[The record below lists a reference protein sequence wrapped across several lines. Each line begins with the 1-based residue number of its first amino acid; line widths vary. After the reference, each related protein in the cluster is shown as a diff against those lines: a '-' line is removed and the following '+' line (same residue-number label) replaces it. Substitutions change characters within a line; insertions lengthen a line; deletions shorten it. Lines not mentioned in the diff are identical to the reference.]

1 MNIQKY
7 IDLRITPA
15 GKTCRSAFWITT
27 LLHVVIFLTFSCLI
41 GNIVDKENGGL
52 SLTLFY
58 IINAYLIL
66 VPIIYTTMLVR
77 RMHDIGKT
85 AILPMCWLVPYLFV
99 EICNVVMGP
108 VAANEVATREMSA
121 LDRCVLF
128 ALLLA
133 GICLLI
139 SMIFAM
145 FRSKETENS

>member
-7 IDLRITPA
+7 IDLRITLA

-27 LLHVVIFLTFSCLI
+27 LLHVVIFLTFFGFI
-41 GNIVDKENGGL
+41 GNIVDKENAG
-52 SLTLFY
+52 LTLFY

-66 VPIIYTTMLVR
+66 APIIYTTMLVR

-85 AILPMCWLVPYLFV
+85 AILPMCWLVPYLFA
-99 EICNVVMGP
+99 EICNVLVGP
-108 VAANEVATREMSA
+108 VAANEVATREMST
-121 LDRCVLF
+121 LDLCVLF

>member
-7 IDLRITPA
+7 IDLRVTLA
-15 GKTCRSAFWITT
+15 GKTCRSAFWMTT
-27 LLHVVIFLTFSCLI
+27 LLHVVIFLTFFCII
-41 GNIVDKENGGL
+41 GNIADKENA

-58 IINAYLIL
+58 VANAYLIL

-85 AILPMCWLVPYLFV
+85 AILPMCWLVPYLLV
-99 EICNVVMGP
+99 EICNVVLSRP
-108 VAANEVATREMSA
+108 NAVNETAAQEADAMSFFIF
-121 LDRCVLF
+121 F
-128 ALLLA
+128 AILVA

-145 FRSKETENS
+145 FRSKEPENS